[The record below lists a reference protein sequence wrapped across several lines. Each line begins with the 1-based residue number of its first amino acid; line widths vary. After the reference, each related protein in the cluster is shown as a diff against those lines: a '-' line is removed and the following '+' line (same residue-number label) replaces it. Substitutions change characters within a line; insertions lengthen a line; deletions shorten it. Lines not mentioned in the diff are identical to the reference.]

1 MKELTIEQK
10 ARAYDEA
17 LARAR
22 KLQENSNGMILKKWL
37 WNIFPELKES
47 EDEKI
52 KKALI
57 SILKS
62 DFEEDTKIFGISGVG
77 EIIAWL
83 EKQGK
88 LPIPKL
94 RDINEVVEPK
104 FHEGDWV
111 IYNNDICQIVK
122 REEGCNIL
130 VTQFG
135 VEKEPV
141 NERNLSTAKLWD
153 ISDARDGDVLVSRS
167 PFIYGKQCPYGG
179 LNWCNNKF
187 IKASNFIFTDS
198 PVHPATKEQRD
209 LLFQKMK
216 EAEYIFDFKN
226 KELKKIKNDIE
237 IPFGAKDSELQ
248 EATYFI
254 PKGFYAEIDNDR
266 VVIKKG
272 NKEDES
278 WFKEIELM
286 CLNFSNDTD
295 YREEFFTWLKS
306 IKDRVGCEVNCTT
319 AKEWSEEDKHRV
331 KDTIY
336 FLDTAKKH
344 YASTVELDACID
356 WLKSLEDRV
365 QPKQEWSA
373 EDNSVLKDIKV
384 AVASYWDEDTENIIL
399 DWLKSLKQ
407 RIGG

>member
-1 MKELTIEQK
+1 MTPEEK
-10 ARAYDEA
+10 AKRYDEA

-52 KKALI
+52 RKALI
-57 SILKS
+57 NVFATHKDYEMFFGASV
-62 DFEEDTKIFGISGVG
+62 EDIC
-77 EIIAWL
+77 AWL

-153 ISDARDGDVLVSRS
+153 ISDAREGDVLANDHHILILKELVYDWSS
-167 PFIYGKQCPYGG
+167 NGTSYSVKAYCGIKPNGNFEIGKD
-179 LNWCNNKF
+179 NWSFCGTLH
-187 IKASNFIFTDS
+187 I
-198 PVHPATKEQRD
+198 HPATKEQRD
-209 LLFQKMK
+209 TLFAKMK
-216 EAEYIFDFKN
+216 KAGYAFNFEK
-226 KELKKIKNDIE
+226 KELKKLGQSEVTKTSDQEEIAE

-248 EATYFI
+248 EATYYI
-254 PKGFYAEIDNDR
+254 PKGFHAEVDDDK

-272 NKEDES
+272 EKPTAWSEENGRRIQRISDFIWKNR
-278 WFKEIELM
+278 KG
-286 CLNFSNDTD
+286 DTD
-295 YREEFFTWLKS
+295 DIYQQEQDVKWLKS
-306 IKDRVGCEVNCTT
+306 LKDRVGCEANCTT
-319 AKEWSEEDKHRV
+319 TKEWSEEDEHRV

-336 FLDTAKKH
+336 FLDTAKKY

-356 WLKSLEDRV
+356 WLKSL
-365 QPKQEWSA
+365 
-373 EDNSVLKDIKV
+373 
-384 AVASYWDEDTENIIL
+384 
-399 DWLKSLKQ
+399 KQ